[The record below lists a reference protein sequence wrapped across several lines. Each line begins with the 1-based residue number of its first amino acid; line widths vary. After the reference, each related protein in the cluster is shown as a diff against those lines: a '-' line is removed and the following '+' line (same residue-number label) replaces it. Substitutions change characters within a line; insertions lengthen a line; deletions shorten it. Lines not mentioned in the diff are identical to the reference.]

1 MIRLC
6 RGIPLPLSLPGSRPD
21 RGSPRLPRYRA
32 LEQSMEIITLMASL
46 TRERTTRAPPLPS
59 SLVRKASLEWERSRH
74 LDGNVTLPAPPLTPR
89 RELYRMARSHH
100 LARRGAT
107 RANPRE
113 LSSSQW
119 RNAILDAV
127 TRQWCRIPPLE
138 SNYLNVLT
146 SRRGMETLAGND
158 DGDDNSSLGTKGG
171 KGVGSSRGGF
181 VLRQPVLV
189 AGNSE
194 YETRSICE
202 NREFRWFARLRKVTH
217 LVIVD

>member
-1 MIRLC
+1 M
-6 RGIPLPLSLPGSRPD
+6 
-21 RGSPRLPRYRA
+21 
-32 LEQSMEIITLMASL
+32 
-46 TRERTTRAPPLPS
+46 
-59 SLVRKASLEWERSRH
+59 V
-74 LDGNVTLPAPPLTPR
+74 
-89 RELYRMARSHH
+89 RSHH
-100 LARRGAT
+100 LARLGAA

-158 DGDDNSSLGTKGG
+158 DDDDDDNSNSGGTKGER
-171 KGVGSSRGGF
+171 GVGGSRGGF

-189 AGNSE
+189 VGNSE
-194 YETRSICE
+194 RETRSICE
-202 NREFRWFARLRKVTH
+202 NRESQWLARLRKVTH
-217 LVIVD
+217 LLLLD